1 VGQEAQSS
9 APVLLFN
16 GILSSHEVIELF
28 ELYATSGLHTQL
40 PADSSRSVPLSFFE
54 HCNRQ
59 APLLEQ
65 SIHTPSTI
73 AARSPFLFTCSA
85 STDYPTPYQALIL
98 TLQSALSRRD
108 TTRGEP
114 TASTPSAFASLL
126 RLHPKARSL

>member
-1 VGQEAQSS
+1 MGQEAQSS

-73 AARSPFLFTCSA
+73 AARSPFLFTCSTSVEPLTSHLELIRLAVCTVA
-85 STDYPTPYQALIL
+85 SRYY
-98 TLQSALSRRD
+98 SRRVD
-108 TTRGEP
+108 GLYAKCLRIATQA
-114 TASTPSAFASLL
+114 ASEST
-126 RLHPKARSL
+126 